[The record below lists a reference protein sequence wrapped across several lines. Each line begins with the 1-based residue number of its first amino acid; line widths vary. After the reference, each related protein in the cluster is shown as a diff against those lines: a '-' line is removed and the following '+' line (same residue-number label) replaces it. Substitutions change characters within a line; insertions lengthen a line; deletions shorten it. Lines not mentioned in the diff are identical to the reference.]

1 MRSYKLDRLINNSK
15 IWVIIVLPPTI
26 MIVMFGYLV
35 FQVNSISVT
44 LNAVLEQNSTFYET
58 KSTENL
64 ELPQVEEDSNNNGTI
79 SNSISEQLLVNNI
92 SSTTSSQSQGSGI
105 DSSDSG
111 QNMSSGTSPFKII
124 TDALVPEPSSILSVI
139 IRTAIV
145 ATLVFIIVKWLG
157 GKGIGQLSPFGLLI
171 VVGLGSAIG
180 DPMIYKE
187 ISIPQAMAAVMIA
200 VIIFKVIDYLTLKSR
215 RFREYIEPKPILLV
229 EHGSIVNEGLKKAK
243 MDMADFE
250 TELRL
255 RGLEDASEIKY
266 ARLESKGKIS
276 FIMKEKMTSD
286 SLKEDK

>member
-1 MRSYKLDRLINNSK
+1 MLLAVVININIYATYNLDRLINNSK

-64 ELPQVEEDSNNNGTI
+64 ELPQVEEDSNNNGTN

-124 TDALVPEPSSILSVI
+124 TYALVPEPSSILSVI

-145 ATLVFIIVKWLG
+145 AILVFYYSEMAWRKRNWAVISIWITNRS
-157 GKGIGQLSPFGLLI
+157 GIGISNW
-171 VVGLGSAIG
+171 GSY
-180 DPMIYKE
+180 D
-187 ISIPQAMAAVMIA
+187 
-200 VIIFKVIDYLTLKSR
+200 L
-215 RFREYIEPKPILLV
+215 
-229 EHGSIVNEGLKKAK
+229 
-243 MDMADFE
+243 
-250 TELRL
+250 
-255 RGLEDASEIKY
+255 
-266 ARLESKGKIS
+266 
-276 FIMKEKMTSD
+276 
-286 SLKEDK
+286 